1 MAKRVGI
8 DPATEEAVEFDLTNP
23 DFVSAYFDMHHRME
37 AEGVDFWWLDWQQG
51 GVTRQP
57 GLDPLWVLNHL
68 HYLDSGR
75 YETSSERNVNENCE
89 CEKCAEPGARDEHE
103 MHVEQSKRNVSC
115 TERNNRWPLTFSRYA
130 GPGSHRYPV
139 GFSGDTIVT
148 NIWKPVGTS
157 LARSARSIAYIP
169 AIRSSWVR
177 NRGIFPRK
185 CAIPW

>member
-1 MAKRVGI
+1 
-8 DPATEEAVEFDLTNP
+8 
-23 DFVSAYFDMHHRME
+23 MHHRME

-103 MHVEQSKRNVSC
+103 MHVEQSERNVSC

-139 GFSGDTIVT
+139 GFSGDT
-148 NIWKPVGTS
+148 
-157 LARSARSIAYIP
+157 LAVPAVFHCYRVEYRLRMVESRYWRSYVWLS
-169 AIRSSWVR
+169 
-177 NRGIFPRK
+177 
-185 CAIPW
+185 